1 MQTNLIP
8 VRSNEFNSIHVR
20 NYETNLIH
28 VRKFD
33 FDPHFHGIMK
43 YENNHKMIE
52 IFNLQ
57 EILILNITN
66 LLKDNTWLPT
76 IESVCVITLC
86 MTIVFE

>member
-1 MQTNLIP
+1 
-8 VRSNEFNSIHVR
+8 
-20 NYETNLIH
+20 
-28 VRKFD
+28 
-33 FDPHFHGIMK
+33 MK
-43 YENNHKMIE
+43 YENNHRMIE

-86 MTIVFE
+86 MAIVFE